1 MGRMSRSFFRI
12 AAASILAAAFSA
24 CAPAAPPTMAP
35 AVTPI
40 STAPALPTAALPT
53 PTTAPAGPPV
63 TSAAPA
69 AGVRAAWDRLLGEH
83 VILISLLSGAGLGG
97 RSGEFDAYLGGLDA
111 NSVEMADF
119 VGSIYGD
126 TAGATFLEFWLEHTG
141 EIVEYIEALEEGNSD
156 QAEHALE
163 ELVEYAFE
171 LGDFFEEIN
180 PNFRSAELAAHV
192 EAHVADLEA
201 VIEGHAADDPARTY
215 PALREAYRHMD
226 DLALALAIGTAAQF
240 PDTYGGAARGPAP
253 DARATLNQ
261 LLQEHVGLAAAAT
274 GAALGGRTAEFNA
287 AAAAINSN
295 AADLTALISL
305 LYGES
310 VGEQF
315 LNSWAEHV
323 NILVEYTTAV
333 AQGDSAKADL
343 AKVEMTTYATD
354 FGALIHK
361 VNPLLWADG
370 VRELFKMHGMVLVE
384 IVDAQASGDHAATAA
399 AVHRGLS
406 HMGLIAD
413 PFAEAFVLQSPD
425 LFR

>member
-12 AAASILAAAFSA
+12 AAASALAAAFSA
-24 CAPAAPPTMAP
+24 CSPAAPTMAP
-35 AVTPI
+35 AVTPV
-40 STAPALPTAALPT
+40 STAAALPPAALPT
-53 PTTAPAGPPV
+53 PTTPPAGPTV
-63 TSAAPA
+63 TSASPA
-69 AGVRAAWDRLLGEH
+69 AGVRAEWDRLLGEH
-83 VILISLLSGAGLGG
+83 VILISLMSGAGMGG
-97 RSGEFDAYLGGLDA
+97 RSAEFDAYLEMLDA
-111 NSVEMADF
+111 NSVDMADY
-119 VGSIYGD
+119 VGSIYGES
-126 TAGATFLEFWLEHTG
+126 AGATFLEFWLEHTG
-141 EIVEYIEALEEGNSD
+141 EVVDYIEALEEGNSD

-180 PNFRSAELAAHV
+180 PNIRSAELSGRV
-192 EAHVADLEA
+192 EAHVNGLQSM
-201 VIEGHAADDPARTY
+201 IEGYAANDPARTY
-215 PALREAYRHMD
+215 PALRRAYKHMD
-226 DLALALAIGTAAQF
+226 ELALALALGTAAQF
-240 PDTYGGAARGPAP
+240 PDTYGGSPDGPAA
-253 DARATLNQ
+253 DARAALNQ
-261 LLQEHVGLAAAAT
+261 LLQEHVGLAFAAT

-287 AAAAINSN
+287 AAAEINAN
-295 AADLTALISL
+295 AADLAALITL

-333 AQGDSAKADL
+333 AQGDSGKADL
-343 AKVEMTTYATD
+343 AQLEMTTYATD
-354 FGALIHK
+354 FGALINK

-384 IVDAQASGDHAATAA
+384 IVDAQAAGDHAAAA
-399 AVHRGLS
+399 AALHRGLS
-406 HMGLIAD
+406 QMGLIAD